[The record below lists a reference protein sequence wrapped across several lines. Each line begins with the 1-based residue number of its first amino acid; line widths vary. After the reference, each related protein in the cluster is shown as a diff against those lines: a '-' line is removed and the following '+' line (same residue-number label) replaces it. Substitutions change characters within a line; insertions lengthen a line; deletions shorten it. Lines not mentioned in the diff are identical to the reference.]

1 MIGTEGHNEIAM
13 SDSNDSLVE
22 PTPPV
27 RAAAPVRP
35 VTPEPPA
42 TPPVPPVR
50 TAPVPVHAALAAVT
64 AGNLR
69 AAYAEY
75 VVNPNT
81 HDTVIRVRDAVTGKV
96 LSETPSPE
104 MEQMVVALKKYS
116 DTLNRYRATPRN
128 GSAT

>member
-1 MIGTEGHNEIAM
+1 MIDTEGHNELAM
-13 SDSNDSLVE
+13 SDSHDSIVE
-22 PTPPV
+22 PTQPV

-35 VTPEPPA
+35 INPELPA
-42 TPPVPPVR
+42 VPLDAPIR

-96 LSETPSPE
+96 ISETPSPE
-104 MEQMVVALKKYS
+104 MEQMVSALKKYS
-116 DTLNRYRATPRN
+116 NSLNLYRAAPRN
-128 GSAT
+128 GSTT